1 MSKGVQSPN
10 NKILTLYLCITAYKT
25 VLHSYGLESN
35 PSTEDEENSDVEL
48 MEVIYKKIYQK
59 ML

>member
-1 MSKGVQSPN
+1 MSKQAHSPH
-10 NKILTLYLCITAYKT
+10 NKRLKFYFCITAYKT

-48 MEVIYKKIYQK
+48 MEVIDQKSEK